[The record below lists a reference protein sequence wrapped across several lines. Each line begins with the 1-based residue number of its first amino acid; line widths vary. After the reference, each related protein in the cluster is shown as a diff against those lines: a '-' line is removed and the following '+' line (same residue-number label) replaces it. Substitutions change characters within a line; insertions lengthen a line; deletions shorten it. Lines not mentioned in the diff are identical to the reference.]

1 MWAKSNDNSGN
12 CTLTWADCQL
22 RSLPLS
28 SPSSLLFSLSLSL
41 RVSGSSKWA
50 SKTKSKNAATTK
62 ATVRS
67 PRNKTTNITNL
78 NYLLSQQKKSISV
91 LKKDVAAA

>member
-1 MWAKSNDNSGN
+1 LP
-12 CTLTWADCQL
+12 T
-22 RSLPLS
+22 PLS
-28 SPSSLLFSLSLSL
+28 AALFSFVFAFLALSLSL

-50 SKTKSKNAATTK
+50 SKTKSKNAATTT